1 MKKCRYPVFNFQIF
15 KFSNFDIMLN
25 PRLAGR
31 YAKSIIGLATEENQ
45 LEDVYN
51 DMVLLQ
57 SVCKSNP
64 DFVTLLK
71 SPVVTPD
78 KKLAILHAA
87 TNQKVTELTAA
98 FNRLLIK
105 KGRESVLP
113 EIIDAFIDQY
123 KHQKGIHTI
132 RLTTAIPVSED
143 VRESIIS
150 KIQNLM
156 PMKIVQLETVVNEN
170 IIGGFLLEVGDTLVD
185 ASISYDLN
193 KVKSQFLNNDFIYKI
208 R

>member
-1 MKKCRYPVFNFQIF
+1 
-15 KFSNFDIMLN
+15 MLN

-31 YAKSIIGLATEENQ
+31 YAKSIIGLATEQNQ
-45 LEDVYN
+45 LENVYQ
-51 DMVLLQ
+51 DMLLLQ
-57 SVCKSNP
+57 AVCKSNR
-64 DFVTLLK
+64 DFVILLK

-78 KKLAILHAA
+78 KKEAILQAA
-87 TNQKVTELTAA
+87 TKGRITELTAA

-113 EIIDAFIDQY
+113 EIIDAFIEQY

-132 RLTTAIPVSED
+132 RLTTAVPVSE
-143 VRESIIS
+143 ELKQAIID
-150 KIQNLM
+150 KIQTLT
-156 PMKIVQLETVVNEN
+156 PMKTVEMETVVRED
-170 IIGGFLLEVGDTLVD
+170 IIGGFLLEIGDTLVD

-193 KVKSQFLNNDFIYKI
+193 KIRSQFLNNDFIYKI